1 MLSYV
6 KHMRVRA
13 VWLGLIAFGL
23 CVSCSKPSKLASDS
37 KVKPTSPVR
46 VDSGSTPKQAPS
58 NEGKSGQVKN
68 NGSGDKETDAD
79 RLTRERIEREE
90 KAKQQASALDSV
102 DLVELEAR
110 AKKGDKDAQNDLG
123 VICFEGR
130 RVPRDLARATQL
142 WAAAAAQGHGP
153 AAENLRLLQLK
164 EDTQEVDDSIAF
176 FGTKSKGTR
185 FVFIIDKSGSMT
197 GRRFNDA
204 QVELIKTLRSLPSKA
219 SFMIYFF
226 NVTSEG
232 MPVANLLSATP
243 HNIEWAVKWVQ
254 SRSPGG
260 GTDPRQSLAYT
271 FQIQPHTIWLLS
283 DGKFKDPQ
291 AVIRQ
296 IDLAN
301 RFRSVR
307 INTLA
312 FHDRAGEV
320 VLQQIAKAND
330 GTYRFVA
337 P

>member
-6 KHMRVRA
+6 KNMRACAGWVS
-13 VWLGLIAFGL
+13 VIAFGL
-23 CVSCSKPSKLASDS
+23 FVGCSKPSNSASDAG
-37 KVKPTSPVR
+37 VKPSSPVG
-46 VDSGSTPKQAPS
+46 VEGESTSKQSSSKP
-58 NEGKSGQVKN
+58 NEPNTEKRNPLNEQI
-68 NGSGDKETDAD
+68 TDAD
-79 RLTRERIEREE
+79 RATRERIEREE
-90 KAKQQASALDSV
+90 KAKQEASALDAV
-102 DLVELEAR
+102 NLVELEAR
-110 AKKGDKDAQNDLG
+110 ARKGDKDAQNDLG

-130 RVPRDLARATQL
+130 RVPRDLVRATKL

-164 EDTQEVDDSIAF
+164 EDEQEVDDSIAF

-197 GRRFNDA
+197 GRRFSDA
-204 QVELIKTLRSLPSKA
+204 QLELIKTLRSLPPKA
-219 SFMIYFF
+219 FFMIYFF
-226 NVTSEG
+226 NATSEG
-232 MPVANLLSATP
+232 MPVANLLPATP
-243 HNIEWAVKWVQ
+243 HNIEWAVKWVS

-283 DGKFKDPQ
+283 DGKFKEPQ
-291 AVIRQ
+291 MVIRQ
-296 IDLAN
+296 IDMAN

-307 INTLA
+307 VNTLA

-330 GTYRFVA
+330 GTYRFVSN
-337 P
+337 